1 MRIHAGMHGETR
13 GKKGRKRG
21 RFQEDEKE
29 GKKTGKMDTG
39 KQQKGG
45 RFREKGKI
53 WTEGE
58 DWQPHTRETRNDQ
71 SHWQQEY
78 DGPGSLTGQ

>member
-1 MRIHAGMHGETR
+1 MRIHAEMHGETR
-13 GKKGRKRG
+13 GKTGKIPGRRERRERKRG

-29 GKKTGKMDTG
+29 GEENGKVSLPERGKMDTG

-53 WTEGE
+53 L
-58 DWQPHTRETRNDQ
+58 
-71 SHWQQEY
+71 
-78 DGPGSLTGQ
+78 DGRGR